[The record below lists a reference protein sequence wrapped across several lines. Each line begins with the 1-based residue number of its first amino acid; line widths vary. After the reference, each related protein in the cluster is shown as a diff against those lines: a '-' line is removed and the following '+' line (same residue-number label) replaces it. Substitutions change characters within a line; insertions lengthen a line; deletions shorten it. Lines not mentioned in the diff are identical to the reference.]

1 LQCGKKKKP
10 RVNNKQELVMFP
22 KKAASL
28 AITAALFSIA
38 LATVPAN
45 AAPVVETFDFTLTGV
60 AADGLAAGFS
70 GTGSLTATENSN
82 GSWTVDS
89 ATGSL
94 SGTFNGV
101 QLSGTIT
108 SINTDFLGDDEL
120 IFPSTSSLVDG
131 HGIAFNLSD
140 GQRVDIA
147 NDGVAGGFY
156 TVESDNTIGTATL
169 TLTAAV
175 PEASTWAMMILG
187 FFGVG
192 FMAYRRKSNQP
203 ALRLV

>member
-1 LQCGKKKKP
+1 
-10 RVNNKQELVMFP
+10 MFP

-28 AITAALFSIA
+28 AITAGLFSIA

-45 AAPVVETFDFTLTGV
+45 AAPGVETFDFTLTGV

-70 GTGSLTATENSN
+70 GTGSLTATGNSN

-94 SGTFNGV
+94 SGTFNSV

-131 HGIAFNLSD
+131 
-140 GQRVDIA
+140 
-147 NDGVAGGFY
+147 
-156 TVESDNTIGTATL
+156 
-169 TLTAAV
+169 
-175 PEASTWAMMILG
+175 
-187 FFGVG
+187 
-192 FMAYRRKSNQP
+192 
-203 ALRLV
+203 

>member
-1 LQCGKKKKP
+1 
-10 RVNNKQELVMFP
+10 MFP
-22 KKAASL
+22 KKAASF

-60 AADGLAAGFS
+60 AANGLAAGFS
-70 GTGSLTATENSN
+70 GTGVITATENSN

-101 QLSGTIT
+101 SLSGTIT
-108 SINTDFLGDDEL
+108 SLNTDFLGDDEL
-120 IFPSTSSLVDG
+120 IFPSTSSLVDD

-140 GQRVDIA
+140 GQRVDISS
-147 NDGVAGGFY
+147 GSGGFY
-156 TVESDNTIGTATL
+156 NVESDNTFGAATL

-175 PEASTWAMMILG
+175 PEPSTWAMMILG

-192 FMAYRRKSNQP
+192 FMAYRRKQNQP
-203 ALRLV
+203 SLRLV